1 MIPQSLLLPFTACVQ
16 SSILRCNI
24 LAYQRVQLSCSR
36 VARRV
41 LSSSSPWLKGP
52 PPMPPRPSISEDEI
66 EEVFIKGG
74 GKGGQK
80 INKTNSKV
88 QLRHIPSGLIV
99 SSQATRSREQNRK
112 IARRKMAEELQYQND
127 PESSRRGKLIEKK
140 QKSKRNQRKKSLKR
154 ARLREA
160 ERQGLPEQE
169 KLLQPPCDSSHE
181 IEPSESIY
189 DDADQSE
196 LENDLRILREIEEEE
211 LQNSQ
216 SVQTDLVEDEYEVDY
231 TETVDLLSDRNE
243 KKKRR

>member
-1 MIPQSLLLPFTACVQ
+1 M
-16 SSILRCNI
+16 
-24 LAYQRVQLSCSR
+24 
-36 VARRV
+36 
-41 LSSSSPWLKGP
+41 
-52 PPMPPRPSISEDEI
+52 
-66 EEVFIKGG
+66 
-74 GKGGQK
+74 
-80 INKTNSKV
+80 
-88 QLRHIPSGLIV
+88 